1 MPKAEKHAFTGAP
14 VQIGADVFTRLCMP
28 VVREAHRKAKPT
40 HQQVG
45 QLYAGFIGA
54 CVGSMIADVG
64 KEQALAWARQTL
76 DMVESTDFDNVT
88 NPGGIHAR
96 KGH

>member
-1 MPKAEKHAFTGAP
+1 MGKEHEFIGTP
-14 VQIGADVFTRLCMP
+14 VQIGSDVFMRLCMP
-28 VVREAHRKAKPT
+28 VIKEAHAKARPT
-40 HQQVG
+40 RQQVG

-64 KEQALAWARQTL
+64 KEQALAWARQTI
-76 DMVESTDFDNVT
+76 DMVEGTEFADVT